1 MDSKKLGFGI
11 VGCGV
16 IAPWHISGIEAARG
30 AKLVAVCDDDEKKA
44 KKLGKEKKVDYYTN
58 LNKMLK
64 RPDLDVVC
72 LCTPSS
78 MHPAQAVAAARA
90 GKHIITEKPMAT
102 SLKQADRMI
111 KAAKEKKV
119 KLSCIFQ
126 RRVTEPFLSVKK
138 ALEKQQLGKLLLG
151 DCYLKYYRS
160 QAYYDSAGW
169 RGPWE
174 FDGGGAL
181 MNQGIH
187 MIDLLQ
193 WYMGEVDTIYGYA
206 ETLARKIEVEDT
218 CVAALKF
225 KNGAIGVIEGT
236 TSVFPP
242 DIPHRIEIHGEKGSI
257 LIEGEGIKRWIT
269 GGPDGKPIDKVKS
282 KKETKKT
289 KQAIAAPTSIDT
301 LGHQIQI
308 QDMVK
313 AIKENKEPIVSG
325 EEGRKSLEIIL
336 GIYKS
341 SKSGKPVKLPL

>member
-1 MDSKKLGFGI
+1 MSNKKLGFGI

-30 AKLVAVCDDDEKKA
+30 AKLIAVCDDEEKKA
-44 KKLGKEKKVDYYTN
+44 KKLGQGKKVDYYTS

-64 RPDLDVVC
+64 RPDLDVVS

-78 MHPAQAVAAARA
+78 LHPAQAVAAARA
-90 GKHIITEKPMAT
+90 GKHIITEKPMAI

-111 KAAKEKKV
+111 KVAKEKKV
-119 KLSCIFQ
+119 KLACIFQ
-126 RRVTEPFLSVKK
+126 RRVTEPFLSIKK
-138 ALEKQQLGKLLLG
+138 ALEKQPLGKLLLG

-169 RGPWE
+169 RGTWE

-193 WYMGEVDTIYGYA
+193 WYMGPVDTIYGYA

-218 CVAALKF
+218 CVAVLKF

-257 LIEGEGIKRWIT
+257 LIGGEGIERWIT
-269 GGPDGKPIDKVKS
+269 GGPDGKPIDKLKS

-289 KQAIAAPTSIDT
+289 KQAITSPTSIAT
-301 LGHQIQI
+301 LGHQIQV

-313 AIKENKEPIVSG
+313 AIKENREPIVSG
-325 EEGRKSLEIIL
+325 EEGKKSLEIIL